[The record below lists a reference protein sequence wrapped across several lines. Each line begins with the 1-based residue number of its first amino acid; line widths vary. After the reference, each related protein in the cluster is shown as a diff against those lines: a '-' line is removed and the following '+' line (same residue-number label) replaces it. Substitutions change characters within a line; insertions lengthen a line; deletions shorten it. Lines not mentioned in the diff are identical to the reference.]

1 MSPSGKIKLSN
12 FYYKIIKNQF
22 QINNLLEDAD
32 STKKLTETLM
42 TVRPASIARWNEHKD
57 VKEDKERD
65 PCIFIPHD
73 KSSDVDPKRIQ
84 SQKKKVVAPGGVSSI
99 LQSATMVVNMA
110 VKGFKKSDKPSVS
123 ISEKVSIAD
132 PSI

>member
-1 MSPSGKIKLSN
+1 MN
-12 FYYKIIKNQF
+12 
-22 QINNLLEDAD
+22 
-32 STKKLTETLM
+32 
-42 TVRPASIARWNEHKD
+42 SILVMWFFLFFSLD

-84 SQKKKVVAPGGVSSI
+84 NQKKKVVAPGGVSSI

-132 PSI
+132 PSIWLYLTTKYLLYSYNFML

>member
-1 MSPSGKIKLSN
+1 MWFYIMS
-12 FYYKIIKNQF
+12 FIIF
-22 QINNLLEDAD
+22 
-32 STKKLTETLM
+32 TL
-42 TVRPASIARWNEHKD
+42 D

-84 SQKKKVVAPGGVSSI
+84 NQKKKVVAPGGVSSI

-132 PSI
+132 PSIWSTYVSTKSLYSYYFML

>member
-1 MSPSGKIKLSN
+1 MN
-12 FYYKIIKNQF
+12 
-22 QINNLLEDAD
+22 
-32 STKKLTETLM
+32 
-42 TVRPASIARWNEHKD
+42 SILVMWFFPFFSLD

-84 SQKKKVVAPGGVSSI
+84 NQKKKVVAPGGVSSI

-132 PSI
+132 PSIWLYLTTKYLLYSYNFML

>member
-1 MSPSGKIKLSN
+1 MNIKVILDFVKGGTILESFFISKEMYSSVMILN
-12 FYYKIIKNQF
+12 HVFFIIF
-22 QINNLLEDAD
+22 
-32 STKKLTETLM
+32 TL
-42 TVRPASIARWNEHKD
+42 D

-84 SQKKKVVAPGGVSSI
+84 NQKKKVVAPGGVSSI

>member
-1 MSPSGKIKLSN
+1 MW
-12 FYYKIIKNQF
+12 FYIMFFIIF
-22 QINNLLEDAD
+22 
-32 STKKLTETLM
+32 TL
-42 TVRPASIARWNEHKD
+42 D

-132 PSI
+132 PSIWSTYLQNLYTLVILCYNFF

>member
-1 MSPSGKIKLSN
+1 M
-12 FYYKIIKNQF
+12 
-22 QINNLLEDAD
+22 EDAD
-32 STKKLTETLM
+32 STKKLTETLI

-65 PCIFIPHD
+65 PCIFLPHD
-73 KSSDVDPKRIQ
+73 KSSDVDPKRVQ
-84 SQKKKVVAPGGVSSI
+84 SQKKKVATGVSSI

-123 ISEKVSIAD
+123 ISEKVSIAEN
-132 PSI
+132 